1 MVYTVWDYE
10 LYEVSDIVGI
20 FDDGGYAN
28 PFSFIALSQEH
39 ITKGI
44 EINPPTKIENTKEED
59 VIFIY
64 NNNNLIFPKE
74 VNLVEIYSINGTLIS
89 QKEVNSTTMAINLNN
104 GIYIVRAI
112 DYSNN
117 SVIINKLVIK

>member
-1 MVYTVWDYE
+1 MVYTVWEYE

-44 EINPPTKIENTKEED
+44 EINPPTKIENTKGDD
-59 VIFIY
+59 VNFIY
-64 NNNNLIFPKE
+64 NSGNLTFSTE
-74 VNLVEIYSINGTLIS
+74 VDFVEIYSINGTLVS
-89 QKEVNSTTMAINLNN
+89 QKEVNATTMSINLNN

-112 DYSNN
+112 DYNN
-117 SVIINKLVIK
+117 NIISVNKLVVR